1 MSNETSP
8 PPVPV
13 REGFLR
19 KFKNKFLVARD
30 KGLREDLESVIETH
44 QAQNTQDGP
53 GQETT
58 SVHHECASGR
68 AHNPS

>member
-44 QAQNTQDGP
+44 QAA
-53 GQETT
+53 
-58 SVHHECASGR
+58 ASFVGV
-68 AHNPS
+68 AI